1 MASVLQQYHQLAD
14 RMATQITSSYQSWT
28 DFLTTAARLYK
39 YPYHEQLMIYAQ
51 RPDATACAEYDLWN
65 KRMGRYIRQGAK
77 GIALIDHSGDAPR
90 LRYVFDVADTRGTER
105 SRSPYLWEFRPEHE
119 RVVSHALE
127 QQYSIRYAGDFADQ
141 LEQICSVKVTEY
153 FLAHEQDI
161 LGIVDG
167 SYAIWDDEADGY
179 YVDADGVA
187 EEFTSE
193 WQAEE
198 YRLKL
203 QEQVLM
209 ERAKGLISDFCQ
221 SEYGSAPDFSDPAK
235 IGIAYTTI
243 TDDEIPIQV
252 NIDLV
257 KFRLERDLNGEHLE
271 TRQYSSLQDL
281 IANELEILDFSDLV
295 HVSDEDIE
303 QYRWHN
309 REEATEKALE
319 TVESVSLP
327 QENKALYSVGDTVY
341 LDNKPFEI
349 TEVGLFDVHLRDP
362 SQAYP
367 VFRAE
372 SKERLEVLLRQDER
386 NAHLFAV
393 KPPAMG
399 EEEKLILEH
408 EGQAALS
415 EMGELI
421 PDPDDAISQA
431 EPDEPPAHSPAVSI
445 LIDGQWQEFPSASAA
460 EKASY
465 ADFKAASHREAQNF
479 RITDD
484 DLGAGGAKAKFQA
497 NLNAIQLLKHLEA
510 EGLQASPE
518 QQQVLSRYVGWGGLP
533 DAFDA
538 SKPSWAS
545 EYQALKC
552 ILQVMEPICEAKFYE
567 RSNGF
572 RPNRS
577 AENAIAQCY
586 KMINLQKLYFVVDV
600 DIKGFFDNVNHTK
613 LIQQIWHMGIR
624 DKKLL
629 CIIREMLK
637 APIIMPD
644 GTVEHPVKGTP
655 QGGILSPLLSNI
667 VLNELDWWIASQ
679 WENMPTKYEYSCEVR
694 PNGTINKTAIYG
706 AFKNT
711 TKLKEVHI
719 VRYADDFKLFCRKRS
734 DAEKVFIAVK
744 LWLQDRLKLEISE
757 EKSKI
762 VNLKRHY
769 SEFLGFEI
777 KAVKKRKRYVVK
789 SHMTE
794 KAISKEKAALI
805 EQVKRIAHVQDRD
818 EEAREITLY
827 NSMVFG
833 IHNYYRYAT
842 MIATD
847 CEQIHRTV
855 STVMKSRLY
864 GRLTKK
870 GQINEVYIRKNYGDS
885 KQIRFIS
892 SKTVAPVG
900 YIQTKTPLFK
910 KKKVCKYTPEGR
922 AEIHK
927 NLGINTSI
935 MLALM
940 RIKEPRRSVEYM
952 DNRISLY
959 AAQYG
964 RCAVT
969 GKELWLDEI
978 HCHHKQPLCRGG
990 TDKYMNLVIVHRDI
1004 HRLIHA
1010 TDPNTIVVYLN
1021 LFQLDKKAL
1030 AKLNALRVL
1039 AGQPEI

>member
-1 MASVLQQYHQLAD
+1 MDIISSEENIRLAYRNIKRNGGSNTAGTDKQTIRDIEKLPVEQYVRIVQRKL
-14 RMATQITSSYQSWT
+14 MY
-28 DFLTTAARLYK
+28 YK
-39 YPYHEQLMIYAQ
+39 PKPVKRVEIPKPNGKM
-51 RPDATACAEYDLWN
+51 RP
-65 KRMGRYIRQGAK
+65 
-77 GIALIDHSGDAPR
+77 
-90 LRYVFDVADTRGTER
+90 
-105 SRSPYLWEFRPEHE
+105 
-119 RVVSHALE
+119 
-127 QQYSIRYAGDFADQ
+127 
-141 LEQICSVKVTEY
+141 
-153 FLAHEQDI
+153 
-161 LGIVDG
+161 LGIPTIVD
-167 SYAIWDDEADGY
+167 
-179 YVDADGVA
+179 
-187 EEFTSE
+187 
-193 WQAEE
+193 
-198 YRLKL
+198 RL
-203 QEQVLM
+203 V
-209 ERAKGLISDFCQ
+209 
-221 SEYGSAPDFSDPAK
+221 
-235 IGIAYTTI
+235 
-243 TDDEIPIQV
+243 
-252 NIDLV
+252 
-257 KFRLERDLNGEHLE
+257 
-271 TRQYSSLQDL
+271 
-281 IANELEILDFSDLV
+281 
-295 HVSDEDIE
+295 
-303 QYRWHN
+303 
-309 REEATEKALE
+309 
-319 TVESVSLP
+319 
-327 QENKALYSVGDTVY
+327 
-341 LDNKPFEI
+341 
-349 TEVGLFDVHLRDP
+349 
-362 SQAYP
+362 
-367 VFRAE
+367 
-372 SKERLEVLLRQDER
+372 
-386 NAHLFAV
+386 
-393 KPPAMG
+393 
-399 EEEKLILEH
+399 
-408 EGQAALS
+408 
-415 EMGELI
+415 
-421 PDPDDAISQA
+421 
-431 EPDEPPAHSPAVSI
+431 
-445 LIDGQWQEFPSASAA
+445 
-460 EKASY
+460 
-465 ADFKAASHREAQNF
+465 
-479 RITDD
+479 
-484 DLGAGGAKAKFQA
+484 
-497 NLNAIQLLKHLEA
+497 
-510 EGLQASPE
+510 
-518 QQQVLSRYVGWGGLP
+518 QQ
-533 DAFDA
+533 
-538 SKPSWAS
+538 
-545 EYQALKC
+545 C

-637 APIIMPD
+637 APIVMPD

-769 SEFLGFEI
+769 SEFLGFEM
-777 KAVKKRKRYVVK
+777 KAVKRRKRYVVK

-805 EQVKRIAHVQDRD
+805 EQVKQIAHVQDRD
-818 EEAREITLY
+818 DEAREITLY
-827 NSMVFG
+827 NFMVFG

-847 CEQIHRTV
+847 CEQIHRAV
-855 STVMKSRLY
+855 STVMKNRLY

-1010 TDPNTIVVYLN
+1010 TDPNTIAVYLN